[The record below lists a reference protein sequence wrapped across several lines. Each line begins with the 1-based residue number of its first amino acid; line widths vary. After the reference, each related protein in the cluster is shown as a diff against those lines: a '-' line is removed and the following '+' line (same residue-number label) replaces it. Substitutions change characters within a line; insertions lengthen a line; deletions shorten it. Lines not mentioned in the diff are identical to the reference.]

1 MRMYPLCIHISLEL
15 MRSPHEAAGSRAGNT
30 ERETDLNCEKSATE
44 TDDQDCK
51 LLTKK

>member
-1 MRMYPLCIHISLEL
+1 MRLYPLCIHISLEL

-30 ERETDLNCEKSATE
+30 RETDFNCEKSAKE